1 MIVHKKEDPQKLGT
15 IIDEVLSERGYLTV
29 CKEYGIVRLW
39 ASIAPEKLAEES
51 RCERISDGILYVRVA
66 SASWRQ
72 EAVYL
77 KEKILHRIHREFGC
91 PTIKD
96 IVFY

>member
-1 MIVHKKEDPQKLGT
+1 MIARKQVMPEPVG
-15 IIDEVLSERGYLTV
+15 IILDQVLSERGYLTV
-29 CKEYGIVRLW
+29 CREYGIVRKW
-39 ASIAPEKLAEES
+39 PAIAPEKLAAVS
-51 RCERISDGILYVRVA
+51 TCERIDQGILYVRVS
-66 SASWRQ
+66 SAAWRQ

-77 KEKILHRIHREFGC
+77 KEKILHRIQHEEGC